1 MNKTNHAVT
10 VEAAEDKHALKDFIT
25 FPGTLYTNDPSWI
38 EPLHV
43 ERQEHLSSKNPAFG
57 HVTWKAWLARRNGV
71 IVGRILAQTDTL
83 HRELH
88 GADTGHFGMLDAVD
102 DPEVFAA
109 LIATAEQWLKS
120 QGAKRITGP
129 FTLNINQ
136 ESGLLVEG
144 FDTPPSSFMNHNHA
158 YYENHVLSSNYEPAM
173 DLIAYWMRTQELNFP
188 APLQKMMARER
199 STIRIR
205 QVEKSK
211 FDAEMQILRQIF
223 NDAWAN
229 NWGFV
234 PFTEHEFAELGKQL
248 KFLVP
253 SDLIYIAEINGE
265 PAAFIVAMPNIHEA
279 IAPLKGRL
287 LPFGWLRLIW
297 KLKVSGTRTARVPLM
312 GVRQQYQFSRQGPV
326 LALLLI
332 EALKAPFVRRKIDAL
347 EMSWILET
355 NAGMRGILERI
366 GAKAYKRYRLYEKQ
380 I

>member
-43 ERQEHLSSKNPAFG
+43 ERQEHLSSKNPASG

-144 FDTPPSSFMNHNHA
+144 FDTPPFSFMNHNHA

-205 QVEKSK
+205 QVDKSK